1 MSYAGKHL
9 TLLSQARRDRG
20 AKIALQYHTY
30 RLCRFD
36 WDTHQLFSESP
47 RRLSAQWR
55 ADAALSMQ
63 RGSRITKD
71 GGALKSFLLG
81 VSSSTP
87 AQPFLYPIAMVLTPM
102 QEAAHAAIRQRESVL
117 LLSPTGSGKTL
128 AYLLPLIERV
138 EEKIDALQA
147 VVVVPGR
154 ELAMQVERVLREQTG
169 IVRAMA
175 LYGGRPTMEE
185 HRRLRELRPH
195 VVIATPGRL
204 LDHIDKGNLELSG
217 VRLLVIDEYDKCWE
231 FGFRDEMARI
241 AESLR
246 RVPQV
251 VIASATPFREENE
264 EESGAPKL
272 LINRDYHVI
281 DFLHETTALQD
292 RLRIYA
298 VPSAE
303 KDKLQTL
310 ARLLSQKGATQTIV
324 FVAHRESADRVGQYL
339 RSERFTAVVYHG
351 GMEQD
356 ARERALFRFRS
367 GAANVLVST
376 DLAARGLDIPEVG
389 AVVHYH
395 LPADEATFAHRSG
408 RTARWQSVGEAY
420 LIVGPE
426 ETTPDFVEL
435 SGNEEVNH
443 VSVRPAA
450 PLWAVLYIGRGKRDK
465 LSKADIVGFLCK
477 KGGLR
482 SAQIGHIELAA
493 HTAYVAVERKALA
506 ALLKQVAGEK
516 IKGMKTIIEE
526 MRQ

>member
-1 MSYAGKHL
+1 
-9 TLLSQARRDRG
+9 
-20 AKIALQYHTY
+20 
-30 RLCRFD
+30 
-36 WDTHQLFSESP
+36 
-47 RRLSAQWR
+47 
-55 ADAALSMQ
+55 MQ

-71 GGALKSFLLG
+71 DGALKSFLLG

-138 EEKIDALQA
+138 EEKIDTLQA

-154 ELAMQVERVLREQTG
+154 ELAMQVERVLREQSTV
-169 IVRAMA
+169 VRAMA
-175 LYGGRPTMEE
+175 LYGGRPAMEE

-231 FGFRDEMARI
+231 FGFREEMARI

-281 DFLHETTALQD
+281 DFLHETSALHE

-298 VPSAE
+298 VPSPE

-310 ARLLSQKGATQTIV
+310 ARLLSKKGTAQTIV
-324 FVAHRESADRVGQYL
+324 FVAHRESADRVGLYL

-408 RTARWQSVGEAY
+408 RTARWQSVGEAF

-435 SGNEEVNH
+435 SGSED
-443 VSVRPAA
+443 VSQVPVRPAA

>member
-1 MSYAGKHL
+1 
-9 TLLSQARRDRG
+9 
-20 AKIALQYHTY
+20 
-30 RLCRFD
+30 
-36 WDTHQLFSESP
+36 
-47 RRLSAQWR
+47 
-55 ADAALSMQ
+55 
-63 RGSRITKD
+63 
-71 GGALKSFLLG
+71 
-81 VSSSTP
+81 
-87 AQPFLYPIAMVLTPM
+87 MVLTPM

-154 ELAMQVERVLREQTG
+154 ELAMQVERVLREQSTA
-169 IVRAMA
+169 VRAMA

-231 FGFRDEMARI
+231 FGFREEMARI

-298 VPSAE
+298 VPSPE

-324 FVAHRESADRVGQYL
+324 FVAHRESVDRVGQYL
-339 RSERFTAVVYHG
+339 REKGFPTSLYHG
-351 GMEQD
+351 GQD
-356 ARERALFRFRS
+356 QEVRERSLYRFRS
-367 GAANVLVST
+367 GAASVMVST
-376 DLAARGLDIPEVG
+376 DLAARGLDIPEVR
-389 AVVHYH
+389 AIVHYH
-395 LPADEATFAHRSG
+395 LPMDTATFAHRSG
-408 RTARWQSVGEAY
+408 RTARWDAEGTAY
-420 LIVGPE
+420 LLVGPE
-426 ETTPDFVEL
+426 ERLPSFIEADESYSV
-435 SGNEEVNH
+435 SEV
-443 VSVRPAA
+443 SIKAQPSQ
-450 PLWAVLYIGRGKRDK
+450 WAVLYIGRGKKDK
-465 LSKADIVGFLCK
+465 LSKADILGFLCK
-477 KGGLR
+477 KGGLT
-482 SAQIGHIELAA
+482 SAQIGRIDVNPHVS
-493 HTAYVAVERKALA
+493 YVAVQRNALKR
-506 ALLKQVAGEK
+506 LLQQVSGEK
-516 IKGMKTIIEE
+516 IKGMKTLIEE
-526 MRQ
+526 MRAN